1 MNNKR
6 GNVNLSSCTNCG
18 LVVDLKNIKYIPIEL
33 PDNPKEDEKDRWGN
47 LVTED
52 VHFNPNLIWPKDSV
66 SPLDTW
72 ECPLCGTFN
81 ANVEEC

>member
-33 PDNPKEDEKDRWGN
+33 PDNPKEVLTAYE
-47 LVTED
+47 
-52 VHFNPNLIWPKDSV
+52 NPAKSKEI
-66 SPLDTW
+66 
-72 ECPLCGTFN
+72 G
-81 ANVEEC
+81 